1 MHIGIPVVPF
11 EVFLVFTYFVFRM
24 CISWVI
30 KRKNRVQDSEKH
42 IEKLILAIF
51 ECLRTELAV
60 IPFLKKGRPS
70 TEGLREEELELGAGS
85 ESNSI
90 SESSSITESLM
101 LRAVSSLVPMLD
113 PEVMF

>member
-1 MHIGIPVVPF
+1 MHIGILVVPF
-11 EVFLVFTYFVFRM
+11 EEFLVFTYFVFRM

-51 ECLRTELAV
+51 ECLKTELVV

-70 TEGLREEELELGAGS
+70 TVGLREEELELGAGS

-90 SESSSITESLM
+90 SESSSITESPI
-101 LRAVSSLVPMLD
+101 LRAVSSLVPMPD